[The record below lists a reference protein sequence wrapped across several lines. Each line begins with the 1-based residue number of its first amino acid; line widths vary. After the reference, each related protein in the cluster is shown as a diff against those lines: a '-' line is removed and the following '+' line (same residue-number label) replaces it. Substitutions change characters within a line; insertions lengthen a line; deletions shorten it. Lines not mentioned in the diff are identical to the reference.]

1 MRISARRSVML
12 FAFLLMTIVYHV
24 AFIRS
29 ESLMISSFD
38 DKAKQND
45 AATAKVSQP
54 FSDLVNMK
62 FEKKHNDTVGVC
74 VAVRTYFE
82 HSTALTTL
90 LLSLR
95 EAASKVPPGRMSLFV
110 FIVDTEGQKQKQH
123 ANFVSDSIYV
133 ARMVHAREQQTR
145 GEQASHDVF
154 FEQTLKEFNHTCM
167 TDYGYQATQEIIDVL
182 VDNDN
187 CDWIVTTNGDNL
199 FGPRFFER
207 TGVFDE
213 ESVSIVG
220 VDFATHHLREA
231 RDGQM
236 RMYQHI
242 PVAMSL
248 GNVDLS
254 SVLVRR
260 KALAEC
266 PNAKFFPSCEEVKF
280 YQDWVVLE
288 MLLEDCNATYRLV
301 PEILLLHN

>member
-12 FAFLLMTIVYHV
+12 FAFLLMTIVYHF

-29 ESLMISSFD
+29 ESLMVRSVD
-38 DKAKQND
+38 DGAKQND
-45 AATAKVSQP
+45 AATTKVSQP
-54 FSDLVNMK
+54 FSDLVDLIP
-62 FEKKHNDTVGVC
+62 EKKHNNTAGVC
-74 VAVRTYFE
+74 VAVRTYYN
-82 HSTALTTL
+82 HGTALTSL

-95 EAASKVPPGRMSLFV
+95 EAASKVEPGRMSLFV
-110 FIVDTEGQKQKQH
+110 FIVDTEGQKQNEVD
-123 ANFVSDSIYV
+123 NFVSDSIYV
-133 ARMVHAREQQTR
+133 ARMVHAHEQR
-145 GEQASHDVF
+145 KHGEQSSHDVF

-220 VDFATHHLREA
+220 VDFATHHLRNA
-231 RDGQM
+231 RDGQV
-236 RMYQHI
+236 RMYQHV

-248 GNVDLS
+248 GYVDLS

-266 PNAKFFPSCEEVKF
+266 PNAKYFPSCEEVKF
-280 YQDWVVLE
+280 HQDWVVLE
-288 MLLEDCNATYRLV
+288 ILLEGCNATYRLV
-301 PEILLLHN
+301 PEILLFHN